1 MFVPR
6 DEGHARDDGV
16 GKRSAHGTRYVLR
29 TDRGLER
36 AWREWSEPFC
46 PGAGRVIMQTMRAL
60 QNAAREARM
69 APMAP
74 LRLRMNATSTF
85 RDACPSRVRGCRSA
99 IRRLSEFVSEPCP
112 TVSERL
118 RGVRAVARLCLVC
131 EGTPRITSDIQP
143 CPRTCLGC
151 PSVSEHIQPCPRTC
165 LECPTVLFFE
175 FSRDETIF

>member
-1 MFVPR
+1 MTRHTWRATLGMNFQVRVLAVVP
-6 DEGHARDDGV
+6 G
-16 GKRSAHGTRYVLR
+16 YLR
-29 TDRGLER
+29 KYPENSNT
-36 AWREWSEPFC
+36 SP
-46 PGAGRVIMQTMRAL
+46 Q
-60 QNAAREARM
+60 
-69 APMAP
+69 P
-74 LRLRMNATSTF
+74 LHTTSTF

-165 LECPTVLFFE
+165 LGCPTVFFFE
-175 FSRDETIF
+175 FSFSYTSV